1 MQSAATSTRTRAP
14 RVLILGGT
22 TEASELA
29 THLAARSDV
38 TVISSLAGRVSQ
50 PRLPVGMVR
59 LGGFGGVA
67 GLISYLVDENIGVV
81 VDATHPYA
89 SKISG
94 NAELA
99 CNALSLPLIALE
111 RPAWEP
117 NEHDCWCAVP
127 DAQAAAS
134 MVNHQRNR
142 VFLSIGRQE
151 LGAFSDCED
160 AWFLVRAIDAPSETL
175 PAKSKLI
182 LKRGPFHL
190 NDELRMLRS
199 ESISIIVSKNS
210 GGTATYPK
218 IEAARTLGIP
228 VVMIDR
234 PRKHHVPTVPRPDD
248 VLQKL
253 AQLLCMSPTA
263 MLSPTE

>member
-1 MQSAATSTRTRAP
+1 MNADKVIEMQSVTTPTRTHAP

-22 TEASELA
+22 SEAWEIA

-50 PRLPVGMVR
+50 PRLPAGIVR
-59 LGGFGGVA
+59 VGGFGGVT
-67 GLISYLVDENIGVV
+67 GLISYLIDEKIGVV
-81 VDATHPYA
+81 IDATHPFA
-89 SKISG
+89 SKISS

-99 CNALSLPLIALE
+99 CNTISLPLIALE
-111 RPAWEP
+111 RPPWEP
-117 NEHDCWCAVP
+117 NEHDSWCTVP

-134 MVNHQRNR
+134 MVNHQRYR

-151 LGAFSDCED
+151 LGAFSNCED

-190 NDELRMLRS
+190 NDELQMLRS
-199 ESISIIVSKNS
+199 ESISLIVSKNS
-210 GGTATYPK
+210 GGPATYSK
-218 IEAARTLGIP
+218 IEAARTLRIP

-234 PRKHHVPTVPRPDD
+234 PRKHNVPTVPQPDD

-253 AQLLCMSPTA
+253 AQLL
-263 MLSPTE
+263 